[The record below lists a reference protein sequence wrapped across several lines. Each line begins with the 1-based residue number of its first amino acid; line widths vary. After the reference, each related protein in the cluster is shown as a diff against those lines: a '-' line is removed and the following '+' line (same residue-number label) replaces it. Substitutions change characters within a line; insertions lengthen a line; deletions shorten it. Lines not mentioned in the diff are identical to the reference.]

1 MVKKYFYS
9 IIIILMM
16 TFSNICHSQ
25 EEYNSSILIDKFTE
39 ANNFYNNSKYE
50 KSVEIYLEI
59 LDSGHHSAELYYNL
73 GNSFYK
79 LNNIA
84 NSILYYEKSLKL
96 NPKDKDVTNN
106 LKMVN
111 NGIIDDIVK
120 IPESFINNQL
130 NNLSNYFSYASW
142 GSILIIFSFL
152 FLLVFIIYFFSKDPI
167 VKRASFTSLFILVV
181 LIGITLKISFNAYE
195 KNYIEKYA
203 IIFSTKI
210 EIKSE
215 PNERSENLLTLHS
228 GTKVKIIDSF
238 NEKWVKIK
246 LVNGQEGWINN
257 NEIKII

>member
-1 MVKKYFYS
+1 M
-9 IIIILMM
+9 
-16 TFSNICHSQ
+16 
-25 EEYNSSILIDKFTE
+25 
-39 ANNFYNNSKYE
+39 
-50 KSVEIYLEI
+50 
-59 LDSGHHSAELYYNL
+59 
-73 GNSFYK
+73 
-79 LNNIA
+79 
-84 NSILYYEKSLKL
+84 
-96 NPKDKDVTNN
+96 NN

-130 NNLSNYFSYASW
+130 NNLSNNFSYSSW

-152 FLLVFIIYFFSKDPI
+152 FLLVFIIYFFSKDSI

-215 PNERSENLLTLHS
+215 PNERSENLLTLHT

>member
-25 EEYNSSILIDKFTE
+25 QEYNSSILIDKFTE

>member
-203 IIFSTKI
+203 IIFSIKI

-257 NEIKII
+257 NEIRII

>member
-16 TFSNICHSQ
+16 TFSNICHGQ
-25 EEYNSSILIDKFTE
+25 VEYNSSILIEKFTE

-257 NEIKII
+257 NEIRII

>member
-111 NGIIDDIVK
+111 NGIIDDVVK

-257 NEIKII
+257 NEIRII

>member
-9 IIIILMM
+9 IIIIIMM

-96 NPKDKDVTNN
+96 NPKDKDVINN

-111 NGIIDDIVK
+111 NGIIDDILK
-120 IPESFINNQL
+120 IPESFIKNQL
-130 NNLSNYFSYASW
+130 NNLSNNFSYSSW
-142 GSILIIFSFL
+142 GLILIIFSFL

-167 VKRASFTSLFILVV
+167 VKRASFTSLFILVF

-215 PNERSENLLTLHS
+215 PNARSENLLTLHL
-228 GTKVKIIDSF
+228 GTKVKIIDNF

>member
-25 EEYNSSILIDKFTE
+25 QEYNSSILIDKFTE

-215 PNERSENLLTLHS
+215 PNERSENLLTLHL

>member
-1 MVKKYFYS
+1 
-9 IIIILMM
+9 MM

-25 EEYNSSILIDKFTE
+25 QEYNSSILIDKFTE

-215 PNERSENLLTLHS
+215 PNERSENLLTLHL

>member
-1 MVKKYFYS
+1 MVKKYFNS

-25 EEYNSSILIDKFTE
+25 QEYNSSILIDKFTE

-84 NSILYYEKSLKL
+84 NSILYYEKSLRL
-96 NPKDKDVTNN
+96 NPKDKDVMNN

-130 NNLSNYFSYASW
+130 NNS
-142 GSILIIFSFL
+142 
-152 FLLVFIIYFFSKDPI
+152 
-167 VKRASFTSLFILVV
+167 
-181 LIGITLKISFNAYE
+181 
-195 KNYIEKYA
+195 
-203 IIFSTKI
+203 
-210 EIKSE
+210 
-215 PNERSENLLTLHS
+215 
-228 GTKVKIIDSF
+228 
-238 NEKWVKIK
+238 
-246 LVNGQEGWINN
+246 
-257 NEIKII
+257 

>member
-111 NGIIDDIVK
+111 NGIIDDVVK
-120 IPESFINNQL
+120 IPESFINKQL

-142 GSILIIFSFL
+142 GSISIIFSFL

-195 KNYIEKYA
+195 KNHIEKYA